1 MSLPQPPISPEQMA
15 ALPPEAHALL
25 RVIIEHYEKR
35 IKQYE
40 ECEWARSRAT
50 SLTARHDIR

>member
-15 ALPPEAHALL
+15 ALPPEAQALL

-35 IKQYE
+35 IQHA

-50 SLTARHDIR
+50 SLTDRHDIR